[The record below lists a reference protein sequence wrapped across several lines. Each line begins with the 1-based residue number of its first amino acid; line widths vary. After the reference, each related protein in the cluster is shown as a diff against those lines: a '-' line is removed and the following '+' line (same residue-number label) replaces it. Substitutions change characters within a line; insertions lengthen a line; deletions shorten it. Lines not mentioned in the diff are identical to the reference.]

1 MEPKEPAN
9 DEDENG
15 CDKKSRFERRRRKV
29 LDFWTEGRLRKA
41 KPRRMASVAGE
52 DHHAIAMAGGDGAQD
67 LAEATVAD
75 ERWSSG
81 GAVLSAAGRLL
92 FVMGN
97 YEYVCSATAISDMTR
112 GSKFRP
118 RDASF
123 GGRMSMKRSLII
135 TAAHCV
141 YDDVANE
148 VSVHS
153 QRTILFMYPTSF

>member
-1 MEPKEPAN
+1 MRTRTAAT
-9 DEDENG
+9 
-15 CDKKSRFERRRRKV
+15 RKAGSSA
-29 LDFWTEGRLRKA
+29 DDGMTEGRLRKA